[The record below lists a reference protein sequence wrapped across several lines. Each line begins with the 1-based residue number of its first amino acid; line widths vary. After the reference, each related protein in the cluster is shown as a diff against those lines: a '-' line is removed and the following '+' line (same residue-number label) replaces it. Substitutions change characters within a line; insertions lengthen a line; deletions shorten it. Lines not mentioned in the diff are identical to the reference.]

1 MLMQKVLTDNRAQRS
16 ERTPSVVWM
25 SEMENNLARK
35 PDSFSFSPSTL
46 PCFLCAVTVSCPS
59 KISPLAPHSRFCLWT
74 EFDTGNTGS
83 WIWKGAFGWVHACL
97 RLCQLMLVL
106 LCMSPSK
113 WKHRKMTDVRDG
125 ARACGPGWLMT
136 PPSGSRQPRYSS
148 RSHATLCYCSPMDL
162 CPWHREAIS
171 LFICALSLLHTYSSS
186 RHLPAGHWGG
196 GKLHCQSI
204 FSTDLMKAV

>member
-1 MLMQKVLTDNRAQRS
+1 MGENSNILKGFMLMQKVLTDNRAQRS

-97 RLCQLMLVL
+97 QLCQLMLVL

-125 ARACGPGWLMT
+125 TRACGLDDWW
-136 PPSGSRQPRYSS
+136 PPLRVPS
-148 RSHATLCYCSPMDL
+148 
-162 CPWHREAIS
+162 
-171 LFICALSLLHTYSSS
+171 ALLL
-186 RHLPAGHWGG
+186 
-196 GKLHCQSI
+196 
-204 FSTDLMKAV
+204 